1 MTILD
6 KILADKRLEV
16 KARKEVVSLQH
27 LKNMTSGLQ
36 PGRSLKKALQESPSG
51 IISEFKRKS
60 PSKGYI
66 HPDADVESVVSAY
79 QQAGCSGVSVLT
91 DYPYFGGTVSDF
103 KKARAVLNVPLLR
116 KDFMIDPYQIYESK
130 MLGADV
136 ILLIASAL
144 TLDEAYDLGE
154 LAHELG
160 METLLEIHNENE
172 LEYISRYTDM
182 VGVNN
187 RNLSTFF
194 TDVQVS
200 KELVAKIPDKFVRIS
215 ESGLSDPQT
224 VSTLRL
230 AGYQGFLMGE
240 NFMKC
245 EHPGTA
251 LSEFIYELNG
261 LK

>member
-6 KILADKRLEV
+6 QIISDKKLEV
-16 KARKEVVSLQH
+16 KARKEVVTEDHLQ
-27 LKNMTSGLQ
+27 KQVAGMAK
-36 PGRSLKKALQESPSG
+36 GRSLKQALIESPTG

-66 HPDADVESVVSAY
+66 HLDANVEDVVGAY
-79 QQAGCSGVSVLT
+79 QTSGCAGVSVLT
-91 DYPYFGGTVSDF
+91 DFHHFGGTVGDF
-103 KKARAVLNVPLLR
+103 RKARAILDVPMIR
-116 KDFMIDPYQIYESK
+116 KDFIIDPYQVYESK
-130 MLGADV
+130 LLGADV

-144 TLDEAYDLGE
+144 TLDEVYDLGA

-160 METLLEIHNENE
+160 METLLEIHDAIE
-172 LEYISRYTDM
+172 LEYINRYTDM

-187 RNLSTFF
+187 RNLGTFV

-200 KELVAKIPDKFVRIS
+200 LNLIHQIPASYVKVS
-215 ESGLSDPQT
+215 ESGIGNPQT
-224 VSTLRL
+224 VFKLRE

-240 NFMKC
+240 NFMK
-245 EHPGTA
+245 EKYPGISLSQFIQA
-251 LSEFIYELNG
+251 LNK